1 MNGRVGYRNDNDVV
15 VVVVVFTQGDFESDL
30 VSQGNE
36 REHVDLGYLGCIYL
50 FVLERERP

>member
-1 MNGRVGYRNDNDVV
+1 MNGRVGDRNDNDV

-30 VSQGNE
+30 VFQGNE